1 MIHLLLAPFGLA
13 ALTTPTPSTP
23 APGAPGMPNLPD
35 GEGLRDIAPPLDVLP
50 YPPWMIALATV
61 LALAVLG
68 LLVWGLVRWLRNRP
82 AAPPPMP
89 GEVALRELERLRSRA
104 NEMEPYAFSI
114 AVSDVLRTFISKAKF
129 HLPATQQTSPELL
142 AAISQSTL
150 FSENDRVLL
159 GRFLEKVDM
168 IKFARIQATSADN
181 VELVE
186 SALAFVKGG
195 GA

>member
-1 MIHLLLAPFGLA
+1 MISLLLAPFGLA
-13 ALTTPTPSTP
+13 ALTTPAPSTP
-23 APGAPGMPNLPD
+23 ADAAPGTAGPPEM
-35 GEGLRDIAPPLDVLP
+35 EGIHDIAPPVDVFP
-50 YPPWMIALATV
+50 YPPWMITLAVV

-68 LLVWGLVRWLRNRP
+68 LLVWALVRWLKSRP
-82 AAPPPMP
+82 APPPP
-89 GEVALRELERLRSRA
+89 LPDEVALRELEKLRGRA
-104 NEMEPYAFSI
+104 NEAEPYAFSI

-150 FSENDRVLL
+150 FGENDRVLL

-168 IKFARIQATSADN
+168 IKFARIHATGADN
-181 VELVE
+181 LELVE
-186 SALAFVKGG
+186 SALAFLKGG

>member
-1 MIHLLLAPFGLA
+1 MP
-13 ALTTPTPSTP
+13 ALPE
-23 APGAPGMPNLPD
+23 
-35 GEGLRDIAPPLDVLP
+35 GEGIRDIAPPLDVFP
-50 YPPWMIALATV
+50 YPPWMVALAVV
-61 LALAVLG
+61 LALVVLG
-68 LLVWGLVRWLRNRP
+68 LLVWGLVCWLKSRP
-82 AAPPPMP
+82 APVPPMP
-89 GEVALRELERLRSRA
+89 HEVALRELEKLRDRA
-104 NEMEPYAFSI
+104 NETEPYAFSI

-150 FSENDRVLL
+150 FGENDRVLL
-159 GRFLEKVDM
+159 GRFLEKADM
-168 IKFARIQATSADN
+168 IKFARIQATGADN